1 MDATA
6 WATLSLGL
14 FLGLVWRMG
23 AFKALAAN
31 LDKRAAEIAQQLA
44 DAKRLRTDAE
54 ALLQHY
60 QSQSSQAQSEARALL
75 AEAKADA
82 AALRQDLRAQLDR
95 DLLRREQQAQERIS
109 RAEAQASAEIR
120 AIAARSAI
128 EAAERIL
135 ESQVDPQTHAGLI
148 TAGIGEMRLKLA
160 KV

>member
-23 AFKALAAN
+23 AFKTMAAN

-44 DAKRLRTDAE
+44 DAKRLRGEAE
-54 ALLQHY
+54 ALLQQY
-60 QSQSSQAQSEARALL
+60 QDRSGQAQSEARALI

-82 AALRQDLRAQLDR
+82 AALRQDLRAQLDK
-95 DLLRREQQAQERIS
+95 DLQRREQQAQERIS

-128 EAAERIL
+128 EAAERML
-135 ESQVDPQTHAGLI
+135 GSQVDASMQSALVS
-148 TAGIGEMRLKLA
+148 AGIGDMQRKLA

>member
-44 DAKRLRTDAE
+44 DAKRLRSEAE

-60 QSQSSQAQSEARALL
+60 QGRAAQAESEARALL
-75 AEAKADA
+75 AEARADA
-82 AALRQDLRAQLDR
+82 SALRQDLRAQLDR

-120 AIAARSAI
+120 GIAAKAAI
-128 EAAERIL
+128 EAAEGIL
-135 ESQVDPQTHAGLI
+135 RSRMDSALQADLVA
-148 TAGIGEMRLKLA
+148 AGIGQMQRLLIKA
-160 KV
+160 